1 MMLLREIDSR
11 IFFAVHDLQKF
22 HLDFILA
29 WPTYLGSLR
38 FALPALI
45 IFTLLKS
52 RKNPFKRCLAAVF
65 PVLLAHQTIEI
76 MKALFKAP
84 RPFKIFGEDAVHV
97 IFYHPE
103 NFSFP
108 SGHAST
114 AFAAAMILSSGLG
127 VPRVPAYG
135 LAVLVCV
142 TRLYVGV
149 HFPSDVIAGALWG
162 TLVSWICLRFLKN
175 TLTAQKPSAS

>member
-1 MMLLREIDSR
+1 MLLLREIDSR

-29 WPTYLGSLR
+29 WPTHLGSLR
-38 FALPALI
+38 IALPALI
-45 IFTLLKS
+45 IFTLFRS
-52 RKNPFKRCLAAVF
+52 RKNPFRRCLAAVF

-76 MKALFKAP
+76 MKALFKTP
-84 RPFKIFGEDAVHV
+84 RPFAVFGKDAVHV
-97 IFYHPE
+97 IFHPPE

-114 AFAAAMILSSGLG
+114 AFAAAMILSSSLG
-127 VPRVPAYG
+127 VPRALAYG
-135 LAVLVCV
+135 LAALVCV

-175 TLTAQKPSAS
+175 TLRPQKPSVS